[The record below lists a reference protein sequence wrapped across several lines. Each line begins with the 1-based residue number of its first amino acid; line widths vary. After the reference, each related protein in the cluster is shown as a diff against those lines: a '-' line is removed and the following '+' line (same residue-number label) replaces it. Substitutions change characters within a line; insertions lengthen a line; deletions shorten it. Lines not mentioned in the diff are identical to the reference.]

1 MSPEGIYLGVG
12 VLGLGGPT
20 IGLLARQILELVW
33 SRFVGQKFVT
43 FVARLNQHDLTILG
57 ELMEAGKVTPV
68 IGRCY
73 KLSEVPEAIRYL
85 EQGHATGKVVITV

>member
-1 MSPEGIYLGVG
+1 MIRHEIENQVVTHPTFREILAGVINDAIRADRPDQ
-12 VLGLGGPT
+12 VH
-20 IGLLARQILELVW
+20 GLLARQILELVW

-68 IGRCY
+68 IDINIFCPR
-73 KLSEVPEAIRYL
+73 
-85 EQGHATGKVVITV
+85 